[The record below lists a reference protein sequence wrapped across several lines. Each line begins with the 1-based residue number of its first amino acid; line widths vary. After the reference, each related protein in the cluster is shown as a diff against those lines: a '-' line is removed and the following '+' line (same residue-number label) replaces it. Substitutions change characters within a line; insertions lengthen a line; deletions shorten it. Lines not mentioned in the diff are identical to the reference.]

1 MLAAKSQGTI
11 LRQKW
16 QNFGK
21 VYPYPRKELRKV
33 KEFGGIKYS

>member
-21 VYPYPRKELRKV
+21 IYEYLRKELRKV
-33 KEFGGIKYS
+33 NEFGGIKYS